1 MDQKTFWR
9 EKTQPKTKSY
19 ITWGI
24 LGGVFLCIN
33 SLLSMAV
40 FGALG
45 LIDVAIMGG
54 LTLGVYL
61 KQSRA
66 CATIML
72 LLFVL
77 LEAANAYMIPIDF
90 FSLILIVVVGY
101 ALVCGMLGT
110 FAFQKA
116 WQAYRDKKALPPEQ

>member
-33 SLLSMAV
+33 SLLSLSV

-45 LIDVAIMGG
+45 LIDIVLVGG

-66 CATIML
+66 CAVILL
-72 LLFVL
+72 LLFVFS
-77 LEAANAYMIPIDF
+77 NAVSAYWLPIDF